1 MLTIADML
9 ELRAKYQEEA
19 KTLLLKADALTDL
32 ISLAEEKTEVVE
44 EKAEVSAVETVSVV
58 FDATC
63 ESADESY

>member
-19 KTLLLKADALTDL
+19 KTLLLKADVLTDL
-32 ISLAEEKTEVVE
+32 ISLAEEKTEAVE
-44 EKAEVSAVETVSVV
+44 EKAEVSSVEPFPVA

-63 ESADESY
+63 ENTDESY